1 MFSVFSSVTVRPFAF
16 AIFQSVSPDAT
27 VIVLVVVDVVGAIV
41 VGCVTV
47 GALTVALFSVNT
59 CPGTMTSEVRL
70 FSVFSSA
77 TLKPFAF
84 ANFQS
89 VSPDA
94 TAIVLAVDGVAGVA
108 DVVGVIGVAGVVG
121 CATLGVVVVVVCLSN
136 NVWPGTMTSLVKL
149 FSVFSS
155 ATLKPFAFAIFQSV
169 SPDATVTVPVVVPGV
184 TVGIVGVVGVTEAAL
199 FKSSVCPVRI
209 ASFVRLFS
217 VFNSATVNPFEV
229 AIFHKVSPDTTT
241 TLLPVAAG
249 VVGMVGVVTPGV
261 TEVVPLM

>member
-1 MFSVFSSVTVRPFAF
+1 MFSVFNSLTVKPFAF

-27 VIVLVVVDVVGAIV
+27 VIVLVVVAVVGAVV
-41 VGCVTV
+41 VGWETAGAVTV
-47 GALTVALFSVNT
+47 VLLSVNT

-94 TAIVLAVDGVAGVA
+94 TVIVLAVVGA
-108 DVVGVIGVAGVVG
+108 VGVVGVVG
-121 CATLGVVVVVVCLSN
+121 CVTLGVVVVVVCLSN
-136 NVWPGTMTSLVKL
+136 NVWPGTMTSLVRL
-149 FSVFSS
+149 FSDFSS
-155 ATLKPFAFAIFQSV
+155 ATLNPLAFAIFQSV

-184 TVGIVGVVGVTEAAL
+184 AVGVVGVAVAAL
-199 FKSSVCPVRI
+199 FKSSVWPVRI
-209 ASFVRLFS
+209 ASLVRLFS
-217 VFNSATVNPFEV
+217 VFNSETVKPFAV

-241 TLLPVAAG
+241 TLLPLAG
-249 VVGMVGVVTPGV
+249 VVVGVVGVVTAGV
-261 TEVVPLM
+261 PVVVPLM

>member
-1 MFSVFSSVTVRPFAF
+1 MFNVFSSATVRPFAL
-16 AIFQSVSPDAT
+16 AIFQSVSPEAT
-27 VIVLVVVDVVGAIV
+27 VIVLAVLDVDGAGV
-41 VGCVTV
+41 DGWVTAGAVTV
-47 GALTVALFSVNT
+47 VLLSVKT

-70 FSVFSSA
+70 FSVLSSA

-94 TAIVLAVDGVAGVA
+94 TVIVPAVDGA
-108 DVVGVIGVAGVVG
+108 VGIAGVVG
-121 CATLGVVVVVVCLSN
+121 CVTLGVVAVCLSN

-169 SPDATVTVPVVVPGV
+169 SPDATVMVPVVVPGV
-184 TVGIVGVVGVTEAAL
+184 TVGVVGVVGVTEAAL

-209 ASFVRLFS
+209 ASLVRLFS
-217 VFNSATVNPFEV
+217 VFNSATVNPFAV
-229 AIFHKVSPDTTT
+229 AIFHNVSPDATT
-241 TLLPVAAG
+241 TLLPVAG
-249 VVGMVGVVTPGV
+249 VGVVTPG
-261 TEVVPLM
+261 TTAVVPLM